1 MPKIRLRPDGEDY
14 TTPDATTPPAVDLAL
29 DGQIELST
37 TDSSATITESAVQHE
52 TEASQSETVATPVPH
67 KPEVMPSAHTLPALV
82 LPDAAQEMSIHEAM
96 TSDMTPTKEML
107 NPNESDN
114 LNGGTI
120 GSSVS
125 GADLLL
131 PLIIFA
137 IVKSNPARLV
147 SHLLYIQ
154 RYRTSLCATGE
165 ANYVT
170 VNVTAAVE
178 FLENVD
184 LADLGLS
191 SAEKVMRW
199 VKLSTIV
206 L

>member
-1 MPKIRLRPDGEDY
+1 MPKIRLRPDGEDNG
-14 TTPDATTPPAVDLAL
+14 TPDPSTTPPAVDLAL
-29 DGQIELST
+29 DGQMKLPLS
-37 TDSSATITESAVQHE
+37 DSSATVTDGTARAE
-52 TEASQSETVATPVPH
+52 TSEANPGDAAATPVPH
-67 KPEVMPSAHTLPALV
+67 RPEAMSSANSLPALV

-107 NPNESDN
+107 NPNELDN
-114 LNGGTI
+114 TNGGTI
-120 GSSVS
+120 GSGVS

-131 PLIIFA
+131 PLIIYA

-154 RYRTSLCATGE
+154 RYRTSVCATGE

-170 VNVTAAVE
+170 VNITAAVE

-191 SAEKVMRW
+191 SAEKVMR
-199 VKLSTIV
+199 
-206 L
+206 

>member
-1 MPKIRLRPDGEDY
+1 MPKIRLRPEGEGFD
-14 TTPDATTPPAVDLAL
+14 TPDPTVSPPAVDLAL
-29 DGQIELST
+29 SGQTEVLT
-37 TDSSATITESAVQHE
+37 TESAGTIKAPVADQGDP
-52 TEASQSETVATPVPH
+52 AATPVADRPVAMPT
-67 KPEVMPSAHTLPALV
+67 KSLPELV

-96 TSDMTPTKEML
+96 TNNMTPTGETP
-107 NPNESDN
+107 NPNETGLRSE
-114 LNGGTI
+114 TI
-120 GSSVS
+120 GSGVS

-137 IVKSNPARLV
+137 IVKSNPPRMV

-154 RYRTSLCATGE
+154 RYRTSVCATGE

-170 VNVTAAVE
+170 VNITAAVE

-191 SAEKVMRW
+191 SAEKVMR
-199 VKLSTIV
+199 
-206 L
+206 